1 LPPSSVA
8 AALFSGISLYLSG
21 KREERRWR
29 RDALL
34 NTYQR
39 FIELSFERS
48 FKTVLGI
55 RVRRGIEPDDPDELR
70 KEESELHL
78 EYDSLLT
85 RIRLLGNGDVV
96 AASERLH
103 ASDQELVQLS
113 LRSDAPAT
121 ASDCDTFEKE
131 RQRNRQAKEALLKA
145 ARETLGFEPTAPI
158 DDLFWGTSATE

>member
-1 LPPSSVA
+1 LA

-55 RVRRGIEPDDPDELR
+55 RVRRGIEPGDLDDLR
-70 KEESELHL
+70 QEESELHL
-78 EYDSLLT
+78 EYDSLFT

-96 AASERLH
+96 HASETLH
-103 ASDQELVQLS
+103 TSDQELVQLG
-113 LRSDAPAT
+113 LRSDAPT
-121 ASDCDTFEKE
+121 TDSDSDTFEMSASEIAKRKRPCLTPQGQLSDSS
-131 RQRNRQAKEALLKA
+131 RQ
-145 ARETLGFEPTAPI
+145 API
-158 DDLFWGTSATE
+158 DDVFWGTSATE

>member
-1 LPPSSVA
+1 LA

-55 RVRRGIEPDDPDELR
+55 RVRRGIEPGDLDDLR
-70 KEESELHL
+70 QEESELHL
-78 EYDSLLT
+78 EYDSLFT

-96 AASERLH
+96 HASETLH
-103 ASDQELVQLS
+103 TSDQELVQLG

-121 ASDCDTFEKE
+121 DSDSDTFEIE
-131 RQRNRQAKEALLKA
+131 RQRNRRAKETLLNA
-145 ARETLGFEPTAPI
+145 ARATLGFEPAAPI
-158 DDLFWGTSATE
+158 DDVFWGTSATE